1 MRALLAFILALA
13 LAGCA
18 SLTRPA
24 NLDQQA
30 AYALG
35 AVTATRHACADQLD
49 RGRMSDSNGLRC
61 LTLTDEAATLLGAV
75 SQASDPIAAGT
86 SLDRAYAILRQLET
100 MLQEGNK

>member
-1 MRALLAFILALA
+1 MKSILTAILVLALA
-13 LAGCA
+13 ACA
-18 SLTRPA
+18 SLTRPT

-30 AYALG
+30 AYALA

-61 LTLTDEAATLLGAV
+61 LTLTDEAAALLGAV
-75 SQASDPIAAGT
+75 SQAADPIAAGT